1 METGLAFTDLRPD
14 SSDRFVPLRRE
25 LGVSTFGLNQIVL
38 QPGERG
44 RIHAHEHQEE
54 VFIVLEGTLTLLVE
68 GTPHDL
74 AQGRVVRVAPAVRR
88 QLANY
93 GPARTVLLAIGGAHP
108 HDGRDGIAFADWNAT
123 QGAAPQDLPA
133 PADIPLAERRTG
145 DERAQ
150 T

>member
-1 METGLAFTDLRPD
+1 METGLSFTDLRPD
-14 SSDRFVPLRRE
+14 STDRFVPLRRE

-44 RIHAHEHQEE
+44 RIHVHERQEE
-54 VFIVLEGTLTLLVE
+54 VFIVLEGTLTLLVD

-74 AQGRVVRVAPAVRR
+74 PVGRVVRVAPEVRR

-93 GPARTVLLAIGGAHP
+93 GPDRAIVLALGGALP
-108 HDGRDGIAFADWNAT
+108 HDGRDGLAFADWDAAE
-123 QGAAPQDLPA
+123 GAPPQDVPV
-133 PADIPLAERRTG
+133 PEDIPVDQRRTAAG
-145 DERAQ
+145 PLA